1 MISPF
6 PDFKAF
12 WNIRISLGT
21 GFMLPNQQE
30 SRQHR
35 QTLRVDVER
44 PWTFR
49 KRGNSQLLEKC
60 ALEQNRGLL
69 ERGKSCPVL

>member
-12 WNIRISLGT
+12 WNVGISLSS
-21 GFMLPNQQE
+21 GFMLPNQEE
-30 SRQHR
+30 SGQHR

-44 PWTFR
+44 PRTFR

-60 ALEQNRGLL
+60 VLEQNRGLL
-69 ERGKSCPVL
+69 ERGKSCLML

>member
-12 WNIRISLGT
+12 WNVRISLSS
-21 GFMLPNQQE
+21 GFMLPNQEE
-30 SRQHR
+30 SGQHR

-49 KRGNSQLLEKC
+49 ERGNSQLLEKC
-60 ALEQNRGLL
+60 VLEQNRGLL
-69 ERGKSCPVL
+69 GRGKSCLML